1 MKEHKSTPFN
11 ELPDWEKKLRL
22 HGEAK
27 RKAAA
32 KEKETQNR
40 HRFIIGD
47 LVGKV
52 FPELLQSDLS
62 ENSAVYQAI
71 HAALMYLKEH
81 PEVYHPCDTSSNMCT
96 YTKEHMEG

>member
-1 MKEHKSTPFN
+1 MKEHKSTPFS

-22 HGEAK
+22 NREAK

-32 KEKETQNR
+32 KEKKTQDR

-47 LVGKV
+47 LIGKV

-71 HAALMYLKEH
+71 NAALVYLKEH
-81 PEVYHPCDTSSNMCT
+81 PEVYQPRDASSNMCT
-96 YTKEHMEG
+96 YTKGHIEG